1 MERGWGRAYPSS
13 MNTVSQIF
21 AVMAAAIYIFVF
33 PVESFLLRRNRWAQ
47 KFLSTPPENVPAVMM
62 WAIPTGYRN
71 LLVAL
76 GVIAGVVAANSGHLV
91 VGYTLVVY
99 CCANMVFTAPT
110 MLLADLQGHY
120 PRKWD
125 SVPGTLAATVP
136 ALVALL
142 LLPFGP

>member
-1 MERGWGRAYPSS
+1 
-13 MNTVSQIF
+13 MNIMSQVF
-21 AVMAAAIYIFVF
+21 AVLAVVVYVGVF

-62 WAIPTGYRN
+62 WAIPTGYKN
-71 LLVAL
+71 LVIAL
-76 GVIAGVVAANSGHLV
+76 GVAAGLVAVNIGEPV

-99 CCANMVFTAPT
+99 CCLNMVLTAPT

-120 PRKWD
+120 PQRWE

-136 ALVALL
+136 ALLALAS
-142 LLPFGP
+142 LPFGP

>member
-1 MERGWGRAYPSS
+1 
-13 MNTVSQIF
+13 MNAVSQIF
-21 AVMAAAIYIFVF
+21 AVLAAVIYIFVF

-62 WAIPTGYRN
+62 WAIPTGYKN
-71 LLVAL
+71 LVIAL
-76 GVIAGVVAANSGHLV
+76 GVIAGVVAANSGQLV

-99 CCANMVFTAPT
+99 CCANMVLTAPT

-120 PRKWD
+120 PRKWE

-142 LLPFGP
+142 LLPLGP